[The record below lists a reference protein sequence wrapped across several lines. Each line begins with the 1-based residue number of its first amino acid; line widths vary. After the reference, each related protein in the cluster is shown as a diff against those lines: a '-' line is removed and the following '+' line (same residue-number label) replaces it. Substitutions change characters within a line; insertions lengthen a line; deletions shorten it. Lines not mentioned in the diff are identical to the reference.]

1 MNNKDTRQN
10 QNNENTYKKVVENET
25 NTKRDCRDGKNC
37 R

>member
-1 MNNKDTRQN
+1 MNSKENKQN
-10 QNNENTYKKVVENET
+10 QTGDNTYKKVVENET